1 MRKLAHD
8 GAPVQALWGSDYF
21 GEYEVAG
28 QEFFRDKDRFQDHF
42 IAVDLFDESPES
54 GLMQT
59 AGTWDIISIVMFLH
73 VYDWNKQVQCCRRI
87 LKILSRSKGSMV
99 IGAQTGAT
107 DAGELVL
114 KPPFVAEGEERTVF
128 RQNIDTFTRMWE
140 EVGEEEGA
148 RLSIQVVYD
157 DQADRERRAKEE
169 QGDGKAKFFSGSTQR
184 RLFFTV
190 TIA

>member
-1 MRKLAHD
+1 
-8 GAPVQALWGSDYF
+8 
-21 GEYEVAG
+21 
-28 QEFFRDKDRFQDHF
+28 
-42 IAVDLFDESPES
+42 
-54 GLMQT
+54 
-59 AGTWDIISIVMFLH
+59 
-73 VYDWNKQVQCCRRI
+73 
-87 LKILSRSKGSMV
+87 MV

-128 RQNIDTFTRMWE
+128 RQNIDTFARMWE